1 MCSQQNCKATCV
13 CVYQSWPIRML
24 CYFSFLLWVLLIQR
38 EYCFHFLLSVSQKE
52 RESTTVYLVA
62 GEVMLLSSSF
72 RIRKASL
79 NVAKA
84 VRKVPPLCLLSK
96 EKGPE
101 IGSSPPSKSEKKTLM
116 KRMKETAIKKGRPY
130 RPWIKALWISAVHS
144 GQIIRRLMGVIRRL
158 SSLLSGENWD
168 EMDTSLFCES
178 DSTIAFHK

>member
-24 CYFSFLLWVLLIQR
+24 CYFSFLLWVLLRR

-52 RESTTVYLVA
+52 RESTPVYLVA

-116 KRMKETAIKKGRPY
+116 KRMKETAIKREEKTQSALNKGTVNFCCAQRPNY
-130 RPWIKALWISAVHS
+130 KEINGS
-144 GQIIRRLMGVIRRL
+144 
-158 SSLLSGENWD
+158 N
-168 EMDTSLFCES
+168 
-178 DSTIAFHK
+178 

>member
-1 MCSQQNCKATCV
+1 MKLWPLFRCDRRVRSLKTFACATSQRGTRDFPGESKARILISSRFNGNVQPAKLQSYLCV
-13 CVYQSWPIRML
+13 CIPKL
-24 CYFSFLLWVLLIQR
+24 ANKDALLLFFSTLGSPPKGILLSLFVVCITKGKR
-38 EYCFHFLLSVSQKE
+38 EYY
-52 RESTTVYLVA
+52 STTVYLVA

-116 KRMKETAIKKGRPY
+116 KRMKETAIKKGREDP
-130 RPWIKALWISAVHS
+130 IGL
-144 GQIIRRLMGVIRRL
+144 
-158 SSLLSGENWD
+158 E
-168 EMDTSLFCES
+168 
-178 DSTIAFHK
+178 